1 MEGAFVAQLRD
12 ARQHH
17 GVSAV
22 AAIWARALVDLLP
35 TALSEHHHV
44 IRQDLRHAVRVLVAS
59 PGFTLVAVL
68 SLALGIGANTAIFS
82 LLNSVL
88 LHALPVRAP
97 HELVILTNPNARGVS
112 RGAQEGRRALATY
125 PEFLQLREQ
134 ATGFAS
140 VMASSS
146 TCIEP
151 RRVWTVASWN
161 QSRSAWSQHPIFRR
175 SAFLHS
181 QVAHSTH
188 HGSPPREPR
197 HLP

>member
-134 ATGFAS
+134 ATGCAS
-140 VMASSS
+140 VMASSR
-146 TCIEP
+146 TLHRTEAGLDGGEWEP
-151 RRVWTVASWN
+151 VAMRRIPSSYPV
-161 QSRSAWSQHPIFRR
+161 SRRR
-175 SAFLHS
+175 ISR
-181 QVAHSTH
+181 
-188 HGSPPREPR
+188 PRD
-197 HLP
+197 